1 MIFTYLLSLAGR
13 LIVRSVYG
21 STPSNGGSSAMEL
34 IQVLIYSAAINFNL
48 KISSINVKL
57 SSPET
62 FKPLLDKVRLATRG
76 RSRHEAAPE
85 LQVRTVLFDF
95 DGTLANSLELGYE
108 VMDILCQRHGYECL
122 PKEQYR
128 ILGTRQAIK
137 EMGIPLWRLPR
148 LMREGRRLMASRIC
162 EVSPVV
168 DIVAAI
174 ESLFALN
181 VSLGVVTSNSGNNVQ
196 AWLEHH
202 NIDQYFA
209 IILGG
214 GGLLRKE
221 RCIRKVMGRH
231 NIKPHELLY
240 VGDESRDIAAC
251 HRLKIHC
258 VAVTWGLDLDEK
270 LRLDNPES
278 IINVPSELLPLVREN
293 LHPSLKSL

>member
-1 MIFTYLLSLAGR
+1 
-13 LIVRSVYG
+13 
-21 STPSNGGSSAMEL
+21 
-34 IQVLIYSAAINFNL
+34 
-48 KISSINVKL
+48 VKL
-57 SSPET
+57 SPPET
-62 FKPLLDKVRLATRG
+62 LKPILDKVRLARLG
-76 RSRHEAAPE
+76 RARHSASPE
-85 LQVRTVLFDF
+85 LQIRTVLFDF

-108 VMDILCQRHGYECL
+108 VMELLCQRHGYDCL

-162 EVSPVV
+162 EVAPV
-168 DIVAAI
+168 DGIVEAI
-174 ESLFALN
+174 KSLSDLN

-196 AWLEHH
+196 TWLTHFDI
-202 NIDQYFA
+202 NQYFE

-240 VGDESRDIAAC
+240 VGDESRDIKAC

-258 VAVTWGLDLDEK
+258 VAVTWGLDLEDK
-270 LRLDNPES
+270 LRVDNPES
-278 IINVPSELLPLVREN
+278 LISVPSELLPLVREN
-293 LHPSLKSL
+293 LHPGLRAA

>member
-1 MIFTYLLSLAGR
+1 M
-13 LIVRSVYG
+13 
-21 STPSNGGSSAMEL
+21 
-34 IQVLIYSAAINFNL
+34 
-48 KISSINVKL
+48 KL
-57 SSPET
+57 SPPET
-62 FKPLLDKVRLATRG
+62 LKPILEKVKFARLG
-76 RSRHEAAPE
+76 RNRHTVSHE
-85 LQVRTVLFDF
+85 LQIRTVLFDF

-108 VMDILCQRHGYECL
+108 VMEQLCQRHGYDCL

-162 EVSPVV
+162 EVTPVNGIV
-168 DIVAAI
+168 DAVRALS
-174 ESLFALN
+174 ELN

-196 AWLEHH
+196 TWLAHYGM
-202 NIDQYFA
+202 NQYFE

-231 NIKPHELLY
+231 GIKPHELLY
-240 VGDESRDIAAC
+240 VGDESRDIKAC

-258 VAVTWGLDLDEK
+258 VAVTWGLDLEEK
-270 LRLDNPES
+270 LRVDNPES
-278 IINVPSELLPLVREN
+278 LINIPPELISLVREN
-293 LHPSLKSL
+293 LHPGLRAA